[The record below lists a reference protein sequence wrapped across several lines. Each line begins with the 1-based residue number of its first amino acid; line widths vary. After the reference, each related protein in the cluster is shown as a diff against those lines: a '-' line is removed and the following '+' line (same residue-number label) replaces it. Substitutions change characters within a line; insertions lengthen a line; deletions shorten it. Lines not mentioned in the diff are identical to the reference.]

1 MFQFFANIFGYLLD
15 IINQFVNNYG
25 LAIILFTAIIKLI
38 MLPLS
43 IKQQRSM
50 KKNVEL
56 QEKLKVIQFKY
67 KKDPEKLNKETMD
80 LYKQE
85 KMSPFSGCFS
95 AIIQFILLISIFYM
109 VRFPLTYMEKVDKTQ
124 IDTYTQQIKDAG
136 MDVSQ
141 AYSEIDI
148 IREIDFLRE
157 NNPEDE
163 TLKNIN
169 INMNFLGLD
178 LSKIPQQNLA
188 DWTVYIIPILY
199 ILSTFVSMR
208 LTTSM
213 QNANK
218 DKKELTDGE
227 NKETER
233 NEMEDA
239 MAQSNKMM
247 SWMMPIM
254 SVSISL
260 VAPLGLALYWL
271 VTNILMIGENIIFIL
286 FFMERDGK
294 MEKSIISEGKT
305 TNEAIEKG
313 LKILNVSK
321 NKVDIKVLENEEK
334 RSFFSILTPRV
345 VKVQLTLKDVEEE
358 HKIVKKEINL
368 SQEEQDI
375 AVKNVEEFLKE
386 FLNKLEKDE
395 KIEYS
400 IKADKSGVYVNINDK
415 NLGYLIGYR
424 GETLYALQNVLSAIA
439 GKKIENKVRVFLD
452 IESYRAKREKTL
464 EELAEKISKTVIKTK
479 KSITLEPMQAY
490 ERKIIHSKLQ
500 NNELVT
506 TKSIGEEP
514 RRRVVISLKNK

>member
-1 MFQFFANIFGYLLD
+1 
-15 IINQFVNNYG
+15 
-25 LAIILFTAIIKLI
+25 
-38 MLPLS
+38 
-43 IKQQRSM
+43 
-50 KKNVEL
+50 
-56 QEKLKVIQFKY
+56 
-67 KKDPEKLNKETMD
+67 
-80 LYKQE
+80 
-85 KMSPFSGCFS
+85 
-95 AIIQFILLISIFYM
+95 
-109 VRFPLTYMEKVDKTQ
+109 
-124 IDTYTQQIKDAG
+124 
-136 MDVSQ
+136 
-141 AYSEIDI
+141 
-148 IREIDFLRE
+148 
-157 NNPEDE
+157 
-163 TLKNIN
+163 
-169 INMNFLGLD
+169 
-178 LSKIPQQNLA
+178 
-188 DWTVYIIPILY
+188 
-199 ILSTFVSMR
+199 
-208 LTTSM
+208 
-213 QNANK
+213 
-218 DKKELTDGE
+218 
-227 NKETER
+227 
-233 NEMEDA
+233 
-239 MAQSNKMM
+239 
-247 SWMMPIM
+247 
-254 SVSISL
+254 
-260 VAPLGLALYWL
+260 
-271 VTNILMIGENIIFIL
+271 
-286 FFMERDGK
+286 

-345 VKVQLTLKDVEEE
+345 VKVQLTLKNVEEE

-375 AVKNVEEFLKE
+375 ALKNVEEFLKE

-400 IKADKSGVYVNINDK
+400 IKADKSGVYVNISDK

>member
-1 MFQFFANIFGYLLD
+1 
-15 IINQFVNNYG
+15 
-25 LAIILFTAIIKLI
+25 
-38 MLPLS
+38 
-43 IKQQRSM
+43 
-50 KKNVEL
+50 
-56 QEKLKVIQFKY
+56 
-67 KKDPEKLNKETMD
+67 
-80 LYKQE
+80 
-85 KMSPFSGCFS
+85 
-95 AIIQFILLISIFYM
+95 
-109 VRFPLTYMEKVDKTQ
+109 
-124 IDTYTQQIKDAG
+124 
-136 MDVSQ
+136 
-141 AYSEIDI
+141 
-148 IREIDFLRE
+148 
-157 NNPEDE
+157 
-163 TLKNIN
+163 
-169 INMNFLGLD
+169 
-178 LSKIPQQNLA
+178 
-188 DWTVYIIPILY
+188 
-199 ILSTFVSMR
+199 
-208 LTTSM
+208 
-213 QNANK
+213 
-218 DKKELTDGE
+218 
-227 NKETER
+227 
-233 NEMEDA
+233 
-239 MAQSNKMM
+239 
-247 SWMMPIM
+247 
-254 SVSISL
+254 
-260 VAPLGLALYWL
+260 
-271 VTNILMIGENIIFIL
+271 
-286 FFMERDGK
+286 

>member
-1 MFQFFANIFGYLLD
+1 
-15 IINQFVNNYG
+15 
-25 LAIILFTAIIKLI
+25 
-38 MLPLS
+38 
-43 IKQQRSM
+43 
-50 KKNVEL
+50 
-56 QEKLKVIQFKY
+56 
-67 KKDPEKLNKETMD
+67 
-80 LYKQE
+80 
-85 KMSPFSGCFS
+85 
-95 AIIQFILLISIFYM
+95 
-109 VRFPLTYMEKVDKTQ
+109 
-124 IDTYTQQIKDAG
+124 
-136 MDVSQ
+136 
-141 AYSEIDI
+141 
-148 IREIDFLRE
+148 
-157 NNPEDE
+157 
-163 TLKNIN
+163 
-169 INMNFLGLD
+169 
-178 LSKIPQQNLA
+178 
-188 DWTVYIIPILY
+188 
-199 ILSTFVSMR
+199 
-208 LTTSM
+208 
-213 QNANK
+213 
-218 DKKELTDGE
+218 
-227 NKETER
+227 
-233 NEMEDA
+233 
-239 MAQSNKMM
+239 
-247 SWMMPIM
+247 
-254 SVSISL
+254 
-260 VAPLGLALYWL
+260 
-271 VTNILMIGENIIFIL
+271 
-286 FFMERDGK
+286 

-345 VKVQLTLKDVEEE
+345 VKVQLTLKDVQEE

-375 AVKNVEEFLKE
+375 ALKNVEEFLKE

-400 IKADKSGVYVNINDK
+400 VKADKSGVYVNINDK

>member
-1 MFQFFANIFGYLLD
+1 
-15 IINQFVNNYG
+15 
-25 LAIILFTAIIKLI
+25 
-38 MLPLS
+38 
-43 IKQQRSM
+43 
-50 KKNVEL
+50 
-56 QEKLKVIQFKY
+56 
-67 KKDPEKLNKETMD
+67 
-80 LYKQE
+80 
-85 KMSPFSGCFS
+85 
-95 AIIQFILLISIFYM
+95 
-109 VRFPLTYMEKVDKTQ
+109 
-124 IDTYTQQIKDAG
+124 
-136 MDVSQ
+136 
-141 AYSEIDI
+141 
-148 IREIDFLRE
+148 
-157 NNPEDE
+157 
-163 TLKNIN
+163 
-169 INMNFLGLD
+169 
-178 LSKIPQQNLA
+178 
-188 DWTVYIIPILY
+188 
-199 ILSTFVSMR
+199 
-208 LTTSM
+208 
-213 QNANK
+213 
-218 DKKELTDGE
+218 
-227 NKETER
+227 
-233 NEMEDA
+233 
-239 MAQSNKMM
+239 
-247 SWMMPIM
+247 
-254 SVSISL
+254 
-260 VAPLGLALYWL
+260 
-271 VTNILMIGENIIFIL
+271 
-286 FFMERDGK
+286 

-345 VKVQLTLKDVEEE
+345 VKVQLTLKEVEEE

-375 AVKNVEEFLKE
+375 AVKNVEKFLKE

-395 KIEYS
+395 KIECS

>member
-1 MFQFFANIFGYLLD
+1 
-15 IINQFVNNYG
+15 
-25 LAIILFTAIIKLI
+25 
-38 MLPLS
+38 
-43 IKQQRSM
+43 
-50 KKNVEL
+50 
-56 QEKLKVIQFKY
+56 
-67 KKDPEKLNKETMD
+67 
-80 LYKQE
+80 
-85 KMSPFSGCFS
+85 
-95 AIIQFILLISIFYM
+95 
-109 VRFPLTYMEKVDKTQ
+109 
-124 IDTYTQQIKDAG
+124 
-136 MDVSQ
+136 
-141 AYSEIDI
+141 
-148 IREIDFLRE
+148 
-157 NNPEDE
+157 
-163 TLKNIN
+163 
-169 INMNFLGLD
+169 
-178 LSKIPQQNLA
+178 
-188 DWTVYIIPILY
+188 
-199 ILSTFVSMR
+199 
-208 LTTSM
+208 
-213 QNANK
+213 
-218 DKKELTDGE
+218 
-227 NKETER
+227 
-233 NEMEDA
+233 
-239 MAQSNKMM
+239 
-247 SWMMPIM
+247 
-254 SVSISL
+254 
-260 VAPLGLALYWL
+260 
-271 VTNILMIGENIIFIL
+271 
-286 FFMERDGK
+286 MERDGK

-321 NKVDIKVLENEEK
+321 NKVDIQVLENEEK

>member
-1 MFQFFANIFGYLLD
+1 M
-15 IINQFVNNYG
+15 
-25 LAIILFTAIIKLI
+25 
-38 MLPLS
+38 P
-43 IKQQRSM
+43 
-50 KKNVEL
+50 KN
-56 QEKLKVIQFKY
+56 
-67 KKDPEKLNKETMD
+67 
-80 LYKQE
+80 
-85 KMSPFSGCFS
+85 
-95 AIIQFILLISIFYM
+95 
-109 VRFPLTYMEKVDKTQ
+109 
-124 IDTYTQQIKDAG
+124 
-136 MDVSQ
+136 
-141 AYSEIDI
+141 
-148 IREIDFLRE
+148 
-157 NNPEDE
+157 
-163 TLKNIN
+163 
-169 INMNFLGLD
+169 
-178 LSKIPQQNLA
+178 
-188 DWTVYIIPILY
+188 
-199 ILSTFVSMR
+199 
-208 LTTSM
+208 
-213 QNANK
+213 
-218 DKKELTDGE
+218 
-227 NKETER
+227 
-233 NEMEDA
+233 
-239 MAQSNKMM
+239 
-247 SWMMPIM
+247 
-254 SVSISL
+254 
-260 VAPLGLALYWL
+260 
-271 VTNILMIGENIIFIL
+271 
-286 FFMERDGK
+286 
-294 MEKSIISEGKT
+294 SIISEGNT

-321 NKVDIKVLENEEK
+321 NMVNIKVLENEEK

-368 SQEEQDI
+368 NQEEQDI

>member
-1 MFQFFANIFGYLLD
+1 
-15 IINQFVNNYG
+15 
-25 LAIILFTAIIKLI
+25 
-38 MLPLS
+38 
-43 IKQQRSM
+43 
-50 KKNVEL
+50 
-56 QEKLKVIQFKY
+56 
-67 KKDPEKLNKETMD
+67 
-80 LYKQE
+80 
-85 KMSPFSGCFS
+85 
-95 AIIQFILLISIFYM
+95 
-109 VRFPLTYMEKVDKTQ
+109 
-124 IDTYTQQIKDAG
+124 
-136 MDVSQ
+136 
-141 AYSEIDI
+141 
-148 IREIDFLRE
+148 
-157 NNPEDE
+157 
-163 TLKNIN
+163 
-169 INMNFLGLD
+169 
-178 LSKIPQQNLA
+178 
-188 DWTVYIIPILY
+188 
-199 ILSTFVSMR
+199 
-208 LTTSM
+208 
-213 QNANK
+213 
-218 DKKELTDGE
+218 
-227 NKETER
+227 
-233 NEMEDA
+233 
-239 MAQSNKMM
+239 
-247 SWMMPIM
+247 
-254 SVSISL
+254 
-260 VAPLGLALYWL
+260 
-271 VTNILMIGENIIFIL
+271 
-286 FFMERDGK
+286 

-452 IESYRAKREKTL
+452 IESYRAKREKIL

>member
-1 MFQFFANIFGYLLD
+1 
-15 IINQFVNNYG
+15 
-25 LAIILFTAIIKLI
+25 
-38 MLPLS
+38 
-43 IKQQRSM
+43 
-50 KKNVEL
+50 
-56 QEKLKVIQFKY
+56 
-67 KKDPEKLNKETMD
+67 
-80 LYKQE
+80 
-85 KMSPFSGCFS
+85 
-95 AIIQFILLISIFYM
+95 
-109 VRFPLTYMEKVDKTQ
+109 
-124 IDTYTQQIKDAG
+124 
-136 MDVSQ
+136 
-141 AYSEIDI
+141 
-148 IREIDFLRE
+148 
-157 NNPEDE
+157 
-163 TLKNIN
+163 
-169 INMNFLGLD
+169 
-178 LSKIPQQNLA
+178 
-188 DWTVYIIPILY
+188 
-199 ILSTFVSMR
+199 
-208 LTTSM
+208 
-213 QNANK
+213 
-218 DKKELTDGE
+218 
-227 NKETER
+227 
-233 NEMEDA
+233 
-239 MAQSNKMM
+239 
-247 SWMMPIM
+247 
-254 SVSISL
+254 
-260 VAPLGLALYWL
+260 
-271 VTNILMIGENIIFIL
+271 
-286 FFMERDGK
+286 

-321 NKVDIKVLENEEK
+321 NKVDIQVLENEEK

-395 KIEYS
+395 KLEYS

>member
-1 MFQFFANIFGYLLD
+1 
-15 IINQFVNNYG
+15 
-25 LAIILFTAIIKLI
+25 
-38 MLPLS
+38 
-43 IKQQRSM
+43 
-50 KKNVEL
+50 
-56 QEKLKVIQFKY
+56 
-67 KKDPEKLNKETMD
+67 
-80 LYKQE
+80 
-85 KMSPFSGCFS
+85 
-95 AIIQFILLISIFYM
+95 
-109 VRFPLTYMEKVDKTQ
+109 
-124 IDTYTQQIKDAG
+124 
-136 MDVSQ
+136 
-141 AYSEIDI
+141 
-148 IREIDFLRE
+148 
-157 NNPEDE
+157 
-163 TLKNIN
+163 
-169 INMNFLGLD
+169 
-178 LSKIPQQNLA
+178 
-188 DWTVYIIPILY
+188 
-199 ILSTFVSMR
+199 
-208 LTTSM
+208 
-213 QNANK
+213 
-218 DKKELTDGE
+218 
-227 NKETER
+227 
-233 NEMEDA
+233 
-239 MAQSNKMM
+239 
-247 SWMMPIM
+247 
-254 SVSISL
+254 
-260 VAPLGLALYWL
+260 
-271 VTNILMIGENIIFIL
+271 
-286 FFMERDGK
+286 

-345 VKVQLTLKDVEEE
+345 VKVQLTLKDIEEE

-452 IESYRAKREKTL
+452 IESFRAKREKTL

>member
-1 MFQFFANIFGYLLD
+1 
-15 IINQFVNNYG
+15 
-25 LAIILFTAIIKLI
+25 
-38 MLPLS
+38 
-43 IKQQRSM
+43 
-50 KKNVEL
+50 
-56 QEKLKVIQFKY
+56 
-67 KKDPEKLNKETMD
+67 
-80 LYKQE
+80 
-85 KMSPFSGCFS
+85 
-95 AIIQFILLISIFYM
+95 
-109 VRFPLTYMEKVDKTQ
+109 
-124 IDTYTQQIKDAG
+124 
-136 MDVSQ
+136 
-141 AYSEIDI
+141 
-148 IREIDFLRE
+148 
-157 NNPEDE
+157 
-163 TLKNIN
+163 
-169 INMNFLGLD
+169 
-178 LSKIPQQNLA
+178 
-188 DWTVYIIPILY
+188 
-199 ILSTFVSMR
+199 
-208 LTTSM
+208 
-213 QNANK
+213 
-218 DKKELTDGE
+218 
-227 NKETER
+227 
-233 NEMEDA
+233 
-239 MAQSNKMM
+239 
-247 SWMMPIM
+247 
-254 SVSISL
+254 
-260 VAPLGLALYWL
+260 
-271 VTNILMIGENIIFIL
+271 
-286 FFMERDGK
+286 

-395 KIEYS
+395 KIQYS